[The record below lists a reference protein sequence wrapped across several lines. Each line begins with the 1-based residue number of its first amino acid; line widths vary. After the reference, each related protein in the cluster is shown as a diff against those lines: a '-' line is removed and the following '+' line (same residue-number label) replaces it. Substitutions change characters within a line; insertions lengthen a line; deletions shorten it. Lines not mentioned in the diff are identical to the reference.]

1 MGEILRLK
9 EADLS
14 PLPFLL
20 FVPRRYA
27 NGSMPFDIRALLL
40 RVSLMTLIAYRNGSA
55 TSPGSPGYGRRRM
68 QGSGR
73 TVTSN
78 ILPPELEKY
87 RAAVESLSDRQREC
101 LALVAR
107 GMISKR
113 IGPKLGIMPGTVDKH
128 VDKARVA
135 LNGMSRADAAQIV
148 LAFETGREIQFV
160 DTYFLPPPES
170 LVISSKV
177 ERAATIPA
185 DHEADGHPDDDGQL
199 VEEQGSYSLER
210 LTTSLVDWVPLRSGR
225 RPSNDLNQSKAI
237 VTAAALGA
245 LALLLAGSAISL
257 LTVMDSLTHP

>member
-1 MGEILRLK
+1 
-9 EADLS
+9 
-14 PLPFLL
+14 
-20 FVPRRYA
+20 
-27 NGSMPFDIRALLL
+27 
-40 RVSLMTLIAYRNGSA
+40 
-55 TSPGSPGYGRRRM
+55 M

-87 RAAVESLSDRQREC
+87 RAALESLSDRQREC
-101 LALVAR
+101 LVLVAR

-113 IGPKLGIMPGTVDKH
+113 IGPKLGIKPGTVDKH
-128 VDKARVA
+128 VDKVRLA

-148 LAFETGREIQFV
+148 LAFETASKTQFV
-160 DTYFLPPPES
+160 HSYFLPPPES
-170 LVISSKV
+170 LVISSDV

-185 DHEADGHPDDDGQL
+185 DHEADRHPDDDGQF
-199 VEEQGSYSLER
+199 VEEQGSYTLER